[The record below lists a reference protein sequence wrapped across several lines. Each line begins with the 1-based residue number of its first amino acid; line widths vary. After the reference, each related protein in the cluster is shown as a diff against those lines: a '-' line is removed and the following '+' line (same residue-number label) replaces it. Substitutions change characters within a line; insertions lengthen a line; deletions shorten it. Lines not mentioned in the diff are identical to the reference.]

1 VASAAPATSSSDGF
15 FSNLARKIGL
25 SGATAGDSTASA
37 SPPAPAPAK
46 PKVTEAKPHPE
57 ASNPK
62 AAKPADTK
70 QAANRPPLKPSVSD
84 TPADQSAAP
93 TNDAQVAGSAPIM
106 QANSFE
112 NRFSAVK

>member
-1 VASAAPATSSSDGF
+1 MLFRS
-15 FSNLARKIGL
+15 
-25 SGATAGDSTASA
+25 
-37 SPPAPAPAK
+37 K

-70 QAANRPPLKPSVSD
+70 QAANRPPLKPSVD

-93 TNDAQVAGSAPIM
+93 PANDAQVAGSAPIM